1 MHLMSRVLVENYE
14 PLMSLL
20 MYSISLLAERGLFLE
35 AGWCQ
40 RTTDPS
46 PAQTRP
52 ESWSHYAVAR
62 PSFWMLVKTGLSPE
76 QIQQT

>member
-1 MHLMSRVLVENYE
+1 MRLTSRVFVENRE

-20 MYSISLLAERGLFLE
+20 MQSISLLAERGLFLE

-40 RTTDPS
+40 HMTDPS
-46 PAQTRP
+46 PARTRP
-52 ESWSHYAVAR
+52 ESWSLYAVAH
-62 PSFWMLVKTGLSPE
+62 PSFWTLVKTGLSPE